1 MPVPRLRRDP
11 GTSHQAPPL
20 CVIIIHSYAAI
31 AAMKSGR
38 FIFFFPNNMSE
49 RPPKPENP
57 RQETAKQETELSPE
71 IIEMIMEKV
80 QDIKKDGIAFTTITG
95 RSLYEMNEQEQ
106 LRSILEHG
114 LLGGP
119 IMSPRVK
126 TKWTQELK
134 KKGRGN
140 KAAPV
145 FFNISG
151 RSLNSYPDTP
161 SSLRYLRPGDR
172 GQYGGVTILFDL
184 TKFKEV
190 GMPLKKDYG
199 EGEDRLNPADSP
211 GYEAVLKP
219 YTFWVTQPEN
229 SQSWMEKQFREVGIS
244 EEDIQEAW
252 QPGSEAL
259 KGLSKKYPGSIT
271 PEGLIQPDGEYGFV
285 LSYRIAPKLFEGF
298 VVSTNKEEEAIKAA
312 MLDLYKE
319 SPDFLVPIYDNFGD
333 VIWPKKISHR
343 AIREGEEKK

>member
-1 MPVPRLRRDP
+1 
-11 GTSHQAPPL
+11 
-20 CVIIIHSYAAI
+20 
-31 AAMKSGR
+31 
-38 FIFFFPNNMSE
+38 MSE
-49 RPPKPENP
+49 RLPKRENLRP
-57 RQETAKQETELSPE
+57 ETAKQEIELSPE
-71 IIEMIMEKV
+71 VIEMVMEKAK
-80 QDIKKDGIAFTTITG
+80 DIREDGIAFTTITG
-95 RSLYEMNEQEQ
+95 RSQHEMNEQEQ

-119 IMSPRVK
+119 IGSTRVK
-126 TKWTQELK
+126 EKWTQELK
-134 KKGRGN
+134 KRGRGN

-161 SSLRYLRPGDR
+161 RSLRYLRPGDR
-172 GQYGGVTILFDL
+172 SQYGGITILFDL
-184 TKFKEV
+184 TRFKEV
-190 GMPLKKDYG
+190 GMPLEKDYG

-219 YTFWVTQPEN
+219 YTFWVTQPGG
-229 SQSWMEKQFREVGIS
+229 SQIWMEKEFRKIGIP

-259 KGLSKKYPGSIT
+259 KALSKKYPGSIT

-298 VVSTNKEEEAIKAA
+298 VVKTDEEKETIKEA
-312 MLDLYKE
+312 MLNSYKE
-319 SPDFLVPIYDNFGD
+319 HPELLVPVYNNSGD
-333 VIWPKKISHR
+333 VVWPKKLSHR
-343 AIREGEEKK
+343 EIREKEEKNKPV